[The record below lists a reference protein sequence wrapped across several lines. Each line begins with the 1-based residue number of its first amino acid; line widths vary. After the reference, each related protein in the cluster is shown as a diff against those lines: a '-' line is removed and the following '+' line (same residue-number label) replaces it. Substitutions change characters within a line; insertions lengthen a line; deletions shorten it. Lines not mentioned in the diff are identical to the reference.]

1 MNIYLRDV
9 VCTSRDGDRFWKMPE
24 CFIRGSTI
32 KFLRIPDEVIDNF
45 KEDSSNRPNLKSRNE
60 FQARPGIGRGNS
72 AGGAQRGGKNSGGQN
87 RSGRPSSM
95 SSSASNSSIN
105 KNKK

>member
-45 KEDSSNRPNLKSRNE
+45 KEDSNNRPNLKSRNE
-60 FQARPGIGRGNS
+60 L
-72 AGGAQRGGKNSGGQN
+72 
-87 RSGRPSSM
+87 
-95 SSSASNSSIN
+95 SIIC
-105 KNKK
+105 